1 MKSFATIDFETAN
14 QHRSSVCSV
23 GVVVVR
29 NGKVTDKLYRLIKP
43 TPNFHTYWCTEVHGL
58 TKADT
63 VPNHQLQ
70 TVAAYCGYTLTF
82 QSILFINLCK
92 SAMKFTHPCSC
103 LIHVVSTKYVFA
115 LSLPSFVMG
124 TMTACA

>member
-1 MKSFATIDFETAN
+1 MISFATVDFETAN
-14 QHRSSVCSV
+14 QHCSSVCGV

-63 VPNHQLQ
+63 EDAMEFPEVWAEIALHIQGL
-70 TVAAYCGYTLTF
+70 
-82 QSILFINLCK
+82 LFINLCK

-103 LIHVVSTKYVFA
+103 LIHVVSTKYIFA
-115 LSLPSFVMG
+115 LSLPSFVKG